1 MLHKILK
8 GIAPIVALS
17 MGGMTAGCN
26 GTQINIG
33 DDDGVPLA
41 ELDMS
46 GAAPTALALAGPD
59 SVVVTK
65 GDSLSIE
72 VEGDEELTEALR
84 FSLDDQTLG
93 ISRKSGFSYDQ
104 GKATVRVT
112 MPAPGELVLAG
123 SGTIAAETMAP
134 EAQIVIAGSG
144 RIDVASLKADK
155 LDLNVMGSGTAG
167 AAGSAGAL
175 DLTIAG
181 SGRAELDELSAE
193 TADVSIMGSGSGAFA
208 SDGKVDASIMG
219 SGDVTVFGRA
229 ECTVSAMGSGKL
241 RCKSAGDAD
250 EQQDEAAG

>member
-1 MLHKILK
+1 
-8 GIAPIVALS
+8 
-17 MGGMTAGCN
+17 
-26 GTQINIG
+26 
-33 DDDGVPLA
+33 
-41 ELDMS
+41 
-46 GAAPTALALAGPD
+46 
-59 SVVVTK
+59 
-65 GDSLSIE
+65 
-72 VEGDEELTEALR
+72 
-84 FSLDDQTLG
+84 
-93 ISRKSGFSYDQ
+93 
-104 GKATVRVT
+104 
-112 MPAPGELVLAG
+112 
-123 SGTIAAETMAP
+123 
-134 EAQIVIAGSG
+134 
-144 RIDVASLKADK
+144 
-155 LDLNVMGSGTAG
+155 MGSGTAG